1 MEAVRDSWTDER
13 LDDLNHRVDEGF
25 RRVDE
30 RFRRVDERFA
40 QVDARF
46 AQVDARFESLQRD
59 FNMRFDAMQK
69 LMIQL
74 FGGMIGAFLTT
85 TAALVATR
93 L

>member
-30 RFRRVDERFA
+30 RFAQVDERFA

-46 AQVDARFESLQRD
+46 DSLQRD
-59 FNMRFDAMQK
+59 FNMRFDAMQR

-74 FGGMIGAFLTT
+74 FGGMIGAFLTA